1 MKKSV
6 WRMCLLVVFAN
17 APLAALADPPN
28 LQTPAPVIYL
38 ADNDGEPDGL
48 GWCID
53 TLGRGLSDRLHAHSC
68 KPQGGD
74 VQFAYDV
81 PSKQIRSVAFEGLCM
96 QTVDPDAAVA
106 FHLLDCV
113 AGEPDQRFDYD
124 ASTMTFHPEDNAA
137 RCVVVG
143 ADIRNAGPFSS
154 RDLIL
159 TACDATDPVRARWVI
174 AE

>member
-1 MKKSV
+1 MTERLLSI
-6 WRMCLLVVFAN
+6 CLLLGLVC
-17 APLAALADPPN
+17 APITAWADPPN
-28 LQTPAPVIYL
+28 LQTPAPVIFL

-53 TLGRGLSDRLHAHSC
+53 TQGRGLSDKLHAHSC

-74 VQFAYDV
+74 VQFAYDAA
-81 PSKQIRSVAFEGLCM
+81 SKQIQSVAFDGLCM

-113 AGEPDQRFDYD
+113 DGESDQRFDYD
-124 ASTMTFHPEDNAA
+124 AGNMTIRPEGDSQ

-143 ADIRNAGPFSS
+143 ADIRQAGPFSS

-159 TACDATDPVRARWVI
+159 AACEAIDPVRARWVI
-174 AE
+174 TE